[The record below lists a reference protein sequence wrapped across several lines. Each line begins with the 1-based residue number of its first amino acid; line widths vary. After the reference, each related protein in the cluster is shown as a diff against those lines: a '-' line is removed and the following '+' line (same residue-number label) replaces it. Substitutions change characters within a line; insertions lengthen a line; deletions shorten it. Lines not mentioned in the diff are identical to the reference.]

1 MTDRPDDMTMGRPTT
16 SPDDR
21 MLADAVVRSGDER
34 AFRTLYRRY
43 SPLLYPFALRVVG
56 GSVAD
61 AEDVV
66 QETWIRAVRQL
77 GGFRW
82 ESSLRTWLTAIA
94 LNLSREVLRKRG
106 RERTEEIDD
115 QMGLHA
121 RPSRDSERLDLESAL
136 ARLPEG
142 YRTVLVLH
150 DIEGFTH
157 EEISRQLSIAVGTS
171 KSQLFDAR
179 RAMRVLLQPPA
190 AETRHA

>member
-1 MTDRPDDMTMGRPTT
+1 MSDDTSDMTMGRPST

-21 MLADAVVRSGDER
+21 ALAELVASGDER
-34 AFRTLYRRY
+34 AFRTLYRRHT
-43 SPLLYPFALRVVG
+43 PLIYPFALRVLG

-66 QETWIRAVRQL
+66 QETWVRAVRQL

-106 RERTEEIDD
+106 RSRTEELQDGMAIE
-115 QMGLHA
+115 A
-121 RPSRDSERLDLESAL
+121 RPVRLNEKMDLERAL

-157 EEISRQLSIAVGTS
+157 EEISQQLSIAVGTS

-179 RAMRVLLQPPA
+179 RAMRSLLLPP

>member
-1 MTDRPDDMTMGRPTT
+1 MTDEPFDMTMGRPST
-16 SPDDR
+16 SPEDR
-21 MLADAVVRSGDER
+21 ALADAVVRSGDER
-34 AFRTLYRRY
+34 AFRTLYRRFT
-43 SPLLYPFALRVVG
+43 PLLYPFVLRVLG
-56 GSVAD
+56 GAVAD

-77 GGFRW
+77 GNFRW

-106 RERTEEIDD
+106 RELSEELTP
-115 QMGLHA
+115 QMIPPA
-121 RPSRDSERLDLESAL
+121 KPARDSERLDLESAI

-179 RAMRVLLQPPA
+179 RAMRALLQPSL
-190 AETRHA
+190 ENRHA